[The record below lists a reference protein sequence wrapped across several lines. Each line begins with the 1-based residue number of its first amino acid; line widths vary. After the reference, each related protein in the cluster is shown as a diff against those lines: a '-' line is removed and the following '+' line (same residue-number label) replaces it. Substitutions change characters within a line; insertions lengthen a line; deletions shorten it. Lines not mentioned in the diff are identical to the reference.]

1 MIRDMGDIGLL
12 LAACLVP
19 LAMLIAVDHGLAWLV
34 WYASGLR
41 GARPRSLIVSL
52 IQPLRYVSFAAVA
65 VTHLSTA
72 ARMNVPLHAAMA
84 AAAMEERG
92 RLRGIMRR
100 LADALAAGRP
110 VGAALDA
117 SVPACP
123 GLVVS
128 LVRAGERTGQLAPA
142 LSAAE
147 GLLTDVLRH
156 GRIALLGPVSYIIW
170 VLTGLGFTLTLFGV
184 TVMPR
189 FRDIF
194 LDFAVP
200 LPRMTDWVMTVMSLP
215 AAFALGFMPVVL
227 VVVII
232 LVLLA
237 VRPRRPER
245 PRALSVLHDRIRWRC
260 PVLRDLERSF
270 GYATCLNV
278 ISAAARGGLS
288 MDVAAQ
294 VAAEV
299 DVNINIRRQ
308 FESFAD
314 RIMRG
319 DAPPEAAKHAGLG
332 TVIVGALG
340 AARRGTPIEQALRFA
355 REYHMASARRWW
367 HVLMQLMIP
376 ALTLAAAAVVG
387 LVIVSLFLPLAALI
401 NGVLESVGG

>member
-1 MIRDMGDIGLL
+1 MGDIGLL

-19 LAMLIAVDHGLAWLV
+19 LALLIAADHGLAWLV

-41 GARPRSLIVSL
+41 GARPRSLIVCL
-52 IQPLRYVSFAAVA
+52 IQPLRHTSFAAVA
-65 VTHLSTA
+65 VTHLAMA
-72 ARMNVPLHAAMA
+72 ARMNVPLHAAME

-92 RLRGIMRR
+92 RLRNILRR
-100 LADALAAGRP
+100 LAGSLAAGQS
-110 VGAALDA
+110 VAAALEG

-147 GLLTDVLRH
+147 GLLTGVLRH
-156 GRIALLGPVSYIIW
+156 GRMALLGPVSYIIW
-170 VLTGLGFTLTLFGV
+170 VLTGLGFALTFFGAI
-184 TVMPR
+184 VMPR

-200 LPRMTDWVMTVMSLP
+200 LPRMTDWVMTVMILP
-215 AAFALGFMPVVL
+215 ASFALGFMPVVL

-332 TVIVGALG
+332 TVIVIALG